1 MLDETS
7 SSGGHGWHWA
17 KSPGPQIPDVN
28 VSSVTGMSTPPQ
40 GGTPGSTPRTP
51 PATRKTPQCP
61 KTPHHQK
68 TPQSKARRYTP
79 SGAPLPR
86 PSSVCVSPM
95 QLCDRT
101 ITSPDQDTSY
111 SGSTESRAWRPLT
124 STLPSAATP
133 TSCIRQFSHK
143 DRKPASSSSTRGS
156 PASVSL
162 SSGSPSTFS
171 LHAARGG
178 GRPCASIEGLL
189 KTSQQQQ
196 PQSLSLSPN
205 DRHLSPVIQQLPAQ
219 RVRSCTLDMSS
230 GSPPSYAGFSL
241 SRRRNSTA
249 GVGQHGGCGGGGCG
263 GGGAA
268 AAAAPPMTA
277 SSAASS
283 SLRGFLAGGS
293 SCSER
298 GTASGTYGTP
308 VSSLIAPSPYDRTLG
323 SAGDAPKG
331 AAAPFGCGGCEVARA
346 CDFGDAA
353 NTSLESAGGGGG
365 GGSGAGGGGDD
376 GAPSSDLS
384 LLGSFH
390 NPPMHSLSQ
399 GAVSFTD
406 EDTEDTIGS
415 PPTAAKPVEAV
426 VGGNGGGGGGGGGS
440 SPVPIPTQPMHGQL
454 AGSSSSGV
462 VAADLGGGGFSF
474 VPSVPS
480 AADSKA
486 TYDRYAGEFAEV
498 RELEGQTPHVRCS
511 VARNHCDKGEYLI
524 KRVRVATDPLVKNGS
539 ESPLSQL
546 SGASDSNTA
555 ELSAQCK
562 GEIDLYM
569 LVETPHIPRYFN
581 CWFDPGWF
589 CIQLEHTHPGAVRH
603 EPPYNYVKDATLL
616 RIANHVGTALQEAHD
631 KQLCHGQVSPAV
643 LHCSSS
649 GRMPLGV
656 WKLADWSKVRIGGS
670 EDMLEDIRALGRALC
685 SLTHPDVPSSTDHT
699 TVMNFLKAMQD
710 GEYDTARNVVAVSGN
725 LMTSPDL
732 PKCTWLAAT
741 ADAPRC

>member
-1 MLDETS
+1 MRS
-7 SSGGHGWHWA
+7 SHTHTHTHT
-17 KSPGPQIPDVN
+17 Q
-28 VSSVTGMSTPPQ
+28 
-40 GGTPGSTPRTP
+40 
-51 PATRKTPQCP
+51 TRKTPQCP

-111 SGSTESRAWRPLT
+111 SVWPNPPPHIPPTHPPPPRPQGSTESRAWRPLT

-143 DRKPASSSSTRGS
+143 DRKATGTSSTRGS

-178 GRPCASIEGLL
+178 GRPCASIEGLM

-205 DRHLSPVIQQLPAQ
+205 DRHLSPVIQQLPLPAQ

-230 GSPPSYAGFSL
+230 GSPPTYTGFSL

-249 GVGQHGGCGGGGCG
+249 GVGQHGGA
-263 GGGAA
+263 AA

-293 SCSER
+293 SSCSER
-298 GTASGTYGTP
+298 GTTSGTYGTP
-308 VSSLIAPSPYDRTLG
+308 VSLIAPSPYDRTLG

-331 AAAPFGCGGCEVARA
+331 AAVPFGCGGCEVARA

-353 NTSLESAGGGGG
+353 NTSLESARGGV
-365 GGSGAGGGGDD
+365 GGGDD

-406 EDTEDTIGS
+406 EDTEDTLGS
-415 PPTAAKPVEAV
+415 PTAAKPVETV
-426 VGGNGGGGGGGGGS
+426 GGGGGGS
-440 SPVPIPTQPMHGQL
+440 SPVPIPMQPMHGHL

-462 VAADLGGGGFSF
+462 VAADMAGGGFSF

-524 KRVRVATDPLVKNGS
+524 KRVRVATDPLKTGS

-546 SGASDSNTA
+546 SCASESNAA

-562 GEIDLYM
+562 GEIDLYT

-616 RIANHVGTALQEAHD
+616 RIANHIGTALQEAHE

-643 LHCSSS
+643 LHCSPS

-656 WKLADWSKVRIGGS
+656 WKLADWSKVRTGGT
-670 EDMLEDIRALGRALC
+670 EDMVEDIRALGKALC
-685 SLTHPDVPSSTDHT
+685 ALTHPDVPASTDHT

-732 PKCTWLAAT
+732 PRCTWLAAT
-741 ADAPRC
+741 AATPRC